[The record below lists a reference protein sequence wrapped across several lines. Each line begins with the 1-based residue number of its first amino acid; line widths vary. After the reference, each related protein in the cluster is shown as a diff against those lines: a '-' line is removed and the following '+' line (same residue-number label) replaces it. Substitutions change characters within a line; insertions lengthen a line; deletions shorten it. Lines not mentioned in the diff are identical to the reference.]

1 MHAVWNREMTSDMQ
15 MRLFKSYLIK
25 QATKI
30 QLKQRGECV
39 RVFQCKDDDNK
50 DNGEEQYDSEQDA
63 ECGEETDDKEDE
75 VSDKNDSGEESQAKS
90 SAIQTAHV
98 HRVKS

>member
-50 DNGEEQYDSEQDA
+50 DNGEEDYDSEQ
-63 ECGEETDDKEDE
+63 GEETDDKEDKP
-75 VSDKNDSGEESQAKS
+75 SDKNDSGEESQAKS